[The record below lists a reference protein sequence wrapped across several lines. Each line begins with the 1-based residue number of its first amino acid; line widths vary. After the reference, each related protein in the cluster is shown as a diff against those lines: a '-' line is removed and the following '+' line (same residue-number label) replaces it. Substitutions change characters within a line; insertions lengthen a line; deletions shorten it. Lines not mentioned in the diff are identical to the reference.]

1 MDAEEAA
8 VVGRD
13 TGQPQFG
20 LSARFIGALAAAMR
34 GEPPDIEATLAHPEM
49 TPLTSKSGPLMATA
63 HLARGASALGEG
75 RYDAAFEHLWPV
87 FDERDPVFHRF
98 MRWPSVLDLVD
109 AAVRRRSAARIP
121 EGGAELEERRE
132 RSHPPILRPGLI
144 SGPR

>member
-13 TGQPQFG
+13 PGQPQFG
-20 LSARFIGALAAAMR
+20 LTARFIAALAAAMR

-63 HLARGASALGEG
+63 HLARGAFAIGEG

-87 FDERDPVFHRF
+87 FDERDPVFHRSIPCPPVPD
-98 MRWPSVLDLVD
+98 RVVP
-109 AAVRRRSAARIP
+109 AVRTGTAARLP
-121 EGGAELEERRE
+121 AGAA
-132 RSHPPILRPGLI
+132 
-144 SGPR
+144 